1 MKRRIYVSKLKK
13 NVSSVYWFN
22 LDDKEPLKLYP
33 AIERVEKKQGSNF
46 SIICTTERMK
56 YYSSNFHWFKGNG
69 SLPKT
74 ATTVRYPTFLR
85 LDFSDLKVYD
95 TGIYICNVTDNKN
108 LQEKRFQLIVFGK
121 WFGSFDKTTNS
132 CHFGFHN
139 HQSFLKN
146 IPVSLKS
153 RANLL
158 PKIIGAD
165 DATLWAYFHHESSQ
179 LPAFNRKNT

>member
-165 DATLWAYFHHESSQ
+165 DATLWTYFHHESNQ
-179 LPAFNRKNT
+179 LPAFNRKNA